1 MLTLI
6 VFDDQVRSGYI
17 EIAPECPTRRREVVE
32 VSVQRKPLAQ
42 PSHQVA
48 FRMNSRHHKPIEWA
62 IDGDLIKSILEN
74 PLQCSLLLNHAKAY
88 DFPGCNF
95 APNRPIGRRRLL
107 SGRLSQYRDRLI
119 IDHKSEL
126 R

>member
-6 VFDDQVRSGYI
+6 VFDDQVHSGYI

-32 VSVQRKPLAQ
+32 VSVRCKPFAQ

-48 FRMNSRHHKPIEWA
+48 FRMNFRHHKPIERM

-74 PLQCSLLLNHAKAY
+74 PLQCLLLLDHTKAY
-88 DFPGCNF
+88 SIFSPDFVPGRGIRL
-95 APNRPIGRRRLL
+95 PRRLL
-107 SGRLSQYRDRLI
+107 SRYLS
-119 IDHKSEL
+119 
-126 R
+126 